1 MIWTLILNLQ
11 RVGLSKGRE
20 NVIYWCMPLFLLF
33 TFSLIFFLIFLLLF
47 SFFFH
52 FFFHVFLCFL
62 LFLFYL
68 LRSSPFT
75 VYGYPFLYHL
85 PLWDLPLLSLNRFW
99 LLMGIPLRLPTS
111 LPAVQPLPLP
121 KVCWLHHSPF
131 SDKITCLVS
140 YLSLFFFYQYG

>member
-1 MIWTLILNLQ
+1 MNFDSQPSKSGPVKRERKCDLLMHASIPTVYFLSYFLSNL
-11 RVGLSKGRE
+11 SS
-20 NVIYWCMPLFLLF
+20 FL
-33 TFSLIFFLIFLLLF
+33 
-47 SFFFH
+47 FFFFFS

-85 PLWDLPLLSLNRFW
+85 PLWDLSLLSLNRFW